1 MFFFLGIE
9 MMTITARHTRTR
21 TSNNYKPY
29 KISSSEL
36 GKLLDYDK
44 LIIQNE
50 IIGKVYFMTKLIEKI

>member
-1 MFFFLGIE
+1 MLI
-9 MMTITARHTRTR
+9 ITARHTRTE
-21 TSNNYKPY
+21 TSNNFKPY

-36 GKLLDYDK
+36 GKLLDYEK

>member
-1 MFFFLGIE
+1 ML
-9 MMTITARHTRTR
+9 TITARLTRTVPV

-36 GKLLDYDK
+36 GKLLDYEK